1 MDTEN
6 LVILATR
13 ARQRGDHSEA
23 GRLLEQA
30 RRAAPADPL
39 ILNALGMHELAS
51 GNPDGAIRHFEGAI
65 EADPREPAL
74 WMNLAGAHRSR
85 GDDAGER
92 LALEGVLAIDQ
103 THFLGQIRIADLH
116 ERTGKMALAANH
128 WRAAL
133 SLAPPDA
140 QLPPALVQRLAEAR
154 AFVAGCTRELT
165 SSVDEGL
172 AAARRGLPPGE
183 SRRFDAAVDLAFGRR
198 AQVFANECSGLH
210 FPFLPADEF
219 FDRAHFSWMAELE
232 TRWEAIRDEFL
243 ALHADPADSIRPY
256 VRQEK
261 GTPLNK
267 WTPLDNHLDWGAYF
281 LWEYGQLN
289 PGVAERCPVTVS
301 ALKALPRTEID
312 GRSPSAFF
320 SLLKPRTRI
329 PPHTGVTNIRCTVHL
344 PLIVP
349 PNCGFR
355 VGGETRPWVPGE
367 AFAFDDTIEHEAWN
381 DSDELRV
388 VLIFDMWNPHISVAE
403 QELLRQFYRLADA
416 SGRAPDSHG

>member
-301 ALKALPRTEID
+301 EI
-312 GRSPSAFF
+312 
-320 SLLKPRTRI
+320 
-329 PPHTGVTNIRCTVHL
+329 
-344 PLIVP
+344 
-349 PNCGFR
+349 
-355 VGGETRPWVPGE
+355 
-367 AFAFDDTIEHEAWN
+367 
-381 DSDELRV
+381 
-388 VLIFDMWNPHISVAE
+388 
-403 QELLRQFYRLADA
+403 
-416 SGRAPDSHG
+416 GRAHV